1 MDKFLDYGKYAGVK
15 DFTNITII
23 TAIVAIM
30 IIWGREQSGSQT
42 LLARQ
47 QMRLLNREKGK
58 VGNTNGKIMG
68 HWKHWKHESLKH
80 KSHGNTPK
88 YKLKS
93 NGNTNYGKQKWKTS
107 VYPKS

>member
-15 DFTNITII
+15 DFMII
-23 TAIVAIM
+23 TAILAIAIVIIVSNVFRSCYLNRWFCKFRYISAIM
-30 IIWGREQSGSQT
+30 IMCGREQSDSQT

-68 HWKHWKHESLKH
+68 TLE
-80 KSHGNTPK
+80 T
-88 YKLKS
+88 
-93 NGNTNYGKQKWKTS
+93 
-107 VYPKS
+107 